1 VRRKPKK
8 PLTPLQ
14 QNRFLK
20 IILGLVVASMIWL
33 LFAPGTGVY
42 SLLKVRNKTSRL
54 EQETQELIQTNED
67 LQAEIERL
75 KNDTAYLEQIAR
87 EKYGMLKKNER
98 VFDFSRSKKADA
110 EKQK

>member
-1 VRRKPKK
+1 
-8 PLTPLQ
+8 
-14 QNRFLK
+14 
-20 IILGLVVASMIWL
+20 MIWL
-33 LFAPGTGVY
+33 LFAPGTGIY

-54 EQETQELIQTNED
+54 EQETQELIQANKD

-98 VFDFSRSKKADA
+98 VFDFSRSNKSDA
-110 EKQK
+110 ETQK